1 MMQDIQ
7 GWLILL
13 ARIALPIVVF
23 FITFGPKIDA
33 WLSSWGPHYS
43 RDEMLRHW
51 KVTQGCERPPA
62 FSNLN
67 LATAETA
74 PSLFQKPEPPRP
86 KAKPKAREGR
96 DKASEKERSGERGEK
111 ADFEKQPLSDDLAGG
126 RPAKTQEV
134 SSRKSSADKDIVPE
148 EDKSALRRMHFESL
162 VNFVAFNRKDPQ
174 RVFLPAGDPP
184 PPPRK
189 SPAEAAEVSGKDVLQ
204 ANREAQMV
212 LHGVLEMEAS
222 GPNSVLGG
230 VARSLSDQLSAAS
243 VEILSETFGLMV
255 RSCIKVVDL
264 PSCSDFLL
272 RMEAAGL
279 ALDGELLDQVMELYW
294 SQKKQSQEPTRNDS
308 LNILPQHLRSAA
320 EQYQPRQDA
329 ASSSSSQPVSL
340 QGMQQ
345 TFEQLSQS
353 SHFQAPLAGLPLQ
366 HIPVPAS
373 GGGPI
378 GHMPIPSFAHNQVPV
393 MGTGMMSSGPAE
405 SFSANN
411 LGHGGWNSAGLSAA
425 GPRKRVANGDAGRRV
440 DPDLPAFSVPEEF
453 ASKAASDAATS
464 RLSSDAPEFQPDAS
478 ASELFEQ
485 MLSLAKQGD
494 ISQSSG
500 LSPEAH
506 EFRPGQMSAAVREV
520 GSSAHA
526 KGTKI
531 TNRSNKFAE
540 SSAEQAMPNQS
551 SRLGVDRDV
560 RSEMAVDKV
569 LLQ

>member
-1 MMQDIQ
+1 
-7 GWLILL
+7 
-13 ARIALPIVVF
+13 
-23 FITFGPKIDA
+23 
-33 WLSSWGPHYS
+33 
-43 RDEMLRHW
+43 
-51 KVTQGCERPPA
+51 
-62 FSNLN
+62 
-67 LATAETA
+67 
-74 PSLFQKPEPPRP
+74 
-86 KAKPKAREGR
+86 
-96 DKASEKERSGERGEK
+96 
-111 ADFEKQPLSDDLAGG
+111 
-126 RPAKTQEV
+126 
-134 SSRKSSADKDIVPE
+134 
-148 EDKSALRRMHFESL
+148 
-162 VNFVAFNRKDPQ
+162 
-174 RVFLPAGDPP
+174 
-184 PPPRK
+184 
-189 SPAEAAEVSGKDVLQ
+189 
-204 ANREAQMV
+204 
-212 LHGVLEMEAS
+212 
-222 GPNSVLGG
+222 
-230 VARSLSDQLSAAS
+230 
-243 VEILSETFGLMV
+243 
-255 RSCIKVVDL
+255 
-264 PSCSDFLL
+264 
-272 RMEAAGL
+272 
-279 ALDGELLDQVMELYW
+279 
-294 SQKKQSQEPTRNDS
+294 
-308 LNILPQHLRSAA
+308 
-320 EQYQPRQDA
+320 
-329 ASSSSSQPVSL
+329 
-340 QGMQQ
+340 
-345 TFEQLSQS
+345 
-353 SHFQAPLAGLPLQ
+353 
-366 HIPVPAS
+366 
-373 GGGPI
+373 
-378 GHMPIPSFAHNQVPV
+378 